1 MNALQNTILNMRD
14 RKIESE
20 KSQYFIASHH
30 LKNWNCIL
38 EELNHIKLSDFDS
51 LDLDDYPIGVLVFV
65 LESDEDL
72 DFAKKVKGNFL
83 QSISLL
89 ALSTDFDLLKKGK
102 NLIDDFIFAKEQAF
116 LLEDK
121 IEKLLHLKIR
131 EFQSSLAF
139 NERHNR
145 LKDQELAR
153 HIQKMILQETP
164 PYLPNLDIEV
174 NFITSDIIGGDL
186 WDFQVMS
193 NGHVGIFLGDVS
205 GHGIGAALIASMTKI
220 IFKTFAREVNNPK
233 WFLTRLNE
241 IMVDILMPVEQFITA
256 FYGIYKD
263 GSFRYVNA
271 GHIPPLI
278 YSPSKKQFKELYNTS
293 CIVGY
298 TTKIPMEIEEV
309 FFEKGDLLLLFTDGL
324 VEACNKDR
332 QMYGTKRLKAF
343 IEENY
348 NQNPFGE
355 NILHD
360 LKKFCESEKL
370 LEDDITLIVL
380 RVRQ

>member
-1 MNALQNTILNMRD
+1 MNVLQNTILNMRD

-116 LLEDK
+116 LLEEK

-139 NERHNR
+139 NDRHNR